1 MVMPMDKI
9 EHAILGSLVSLGL
22 YAGYKSLKKENL
34 TLQGVLGSLVLG
46 GFAGILPDVIE
57 PPSSPNHRGFFH
69 SMAFLGMLSYGNN
82 KMIGS
87 QRMTDGQKLLTVLF
101 SVAYGTHLASDSVT
115 AKGIPLLSR
124 LRQIRT

>member
-1 MVMPMDKI
+1 MDKI

-22 YAGYKSLKKENL
+22 YGEYKSLKKENL

-69 SMAFLGMLSYGNN
+69 SSALLGILTYGNKKVWESEN
-82 KMIGS
+82 LTG
-87 QRMTDGQKLLTVLF
+87 DQKLFATLF
-101 SVAYGTHLASDSVT
+101 SAAFGSHITSDGITPRS
-115 AKGIPLLSR
+115 IPLL
-124 LRQIRT
+124 L